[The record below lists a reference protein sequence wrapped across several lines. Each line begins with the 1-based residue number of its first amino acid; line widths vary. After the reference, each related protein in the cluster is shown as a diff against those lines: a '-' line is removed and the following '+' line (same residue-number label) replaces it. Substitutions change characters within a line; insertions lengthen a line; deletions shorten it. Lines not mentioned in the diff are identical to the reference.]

1 MDSNAIEQAKARLL
15 RAKRSAELLTS
26 TKQPSE
32 IFEAWLDF
40 VIAADAVY
48 LKLGAGAKS
57 NGKSRAWFLNKL
69 QIRKSDSLLCYFH
82 HARNTETHGLEASLR
97 PAAPILE
104 NVHDAP
110 STKLL
115 KDNEREVFVDMKNKQ
130 GQVAARLRVILSK
143 TIKLVPVVDRGV
155 TYGTPT
161 EHLGQKLKSGSLAGL
176 CALMI
181 SYLETLIDE
190 ASKL

>member
-1 MDSNAIEQAKARLL
+1 MLGGGRTTSPTEKQTGGPRHGQRWAFEKAT
-15 RAKRSAELLTS
+15 A
-26 TKQPSE
+26 QPFS
-32 IFEAWLDF
+32 
-40 VIAADAVY
+40 
-48 LKLGAGAKS
+48 G
-57 NGKSRAWFLNKL
+57 
-69 QIRKSDSLLCYFH
+69 DSLLCYFH
-82 HARNTETHGLEASLR
+82 HARNAETHGLEASLR

-104 NVHDAP
+104 NVHGAP

-115 KDNEREVFVDMKNKQ
+115 KDNEREVFVDVKNKQ

-190 ASKL
+190 SSKL

>member
-1 MDSNAIEQAKARLL
+1 MDSNAIQQAKARLL
-15 RAKRSAELLTS
+15 KAKRAAEFLSSA
-26 TKQPSE
+26 KKPSE
-32 IFEAWLDF
+32 IFDAWLDF
-40 VIAADAVY
+40 VIAADSVY

-57 NGKSRAWFLNKL
+57 NNKSRAWFLNKL
-69 QIRKSDSLLCYFH
+69 QMRKSDSLLCYLH
-82 HARNTETHGLEASLR
+82 HARNAETHGLEASLR
-97 PAAPILE
+97 PAAPKLE

-110 STKLL
+110 PTKL
-115 KDNEREVFVDMKNKQ
+115 KNNERELLVNVKNEQ
-130 GQVAARLRVILSK
+130 GEVAARLRVIMSN

-161 EHLGQKLKSGSLAGL
+161 EHLGQKLKSGSLTGL

-190 ASKL
+190 ALKL